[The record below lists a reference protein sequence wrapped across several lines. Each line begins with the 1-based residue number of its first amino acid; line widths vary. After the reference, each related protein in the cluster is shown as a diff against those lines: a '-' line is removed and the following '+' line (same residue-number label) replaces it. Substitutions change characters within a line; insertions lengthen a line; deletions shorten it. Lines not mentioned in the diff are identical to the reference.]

1 MREVACYVTS
11 ASPMPSFQGMGL
23 HRLQIFGTY
32 MRGHN
37 QILHGDQTRRE
48 AIFFTRST
56 TNADA
61 RSVCGN

>member
-1 MREVACYVTS
+1 
-11 ASPMPSFQGMGL
+11 MPSFQGMGL

-48 AIFFTRST
+48 AIFFHTVDHECRR
-56 TNADA
+56 AI
-61 RSVCGN
+61 RLR